1 MEAVIKN
8 ERQYRITKA
17 QTEKFEKAI
26 REIEGAPSQQ
36 GVPLKLRKAQVDALR
51 SQWTELQ
58 EQVTEYEALRAG
70 KRRVLQLSSFEDL
83 PRTMIQAR
91 IASGMSQEDLADR
104 LGIKAQQVQ
113 RYEAS
118 DYLGASLSRVSEV
131 VKVLGIQVQEDVFLP
146 GSEFS
151 MGTLFKRL
159 SGVGLD
165 EEFVRRRL
173 LPRPLDVSG
182 SEEDRHGQ
190 TVVLEGVEGLHRI
203 FGWLPPELFGTS
215 SLQLQ
220 AAASAT
226 GRFKLP
232 ARVREIGLGAYVIYA
247 HYLALLVLQATPN
260 LPARVLSTDWKEVRK
275 SILDGYGELSFEAVL
290 KFVWSQGIPVLPLN
304 DAGTF
309 HGACWRFS
317 GRNIIVLKQ
326 RTKSSA
332 RWLNDLLH
340 EYFHAAENPDLEE
353 HPVIEESEM
362 SPARRSSPEEQAAS
376 KFAGDVMLDGRAE
389 ELAEQCVA
397 AAKGSVE
404 LLKNAVPRVA
414 QRGRVQTDALANYM
428 AFRLS
433 LQGIN
438 WWGAANNLQ
447 GDGSALMCTPR
458 DQLLAKAH
466 LGLLNPIDRDLLLR
480 ALEPLVIGFAGRI
493 GSGKSTLSSEVAKR
507 LGWRRASFGDYLRT
521 LAKSSGLDDQSRD
534 VLQYLGS
541 SLIEKDVDDFCR
553 AVLTH
558 FGWNS
563 GEPLIIDGIRHK
575 EVLESLRKLVAPLD
589 LRMVFLE
596 VDEQER
602 VGRLKAREERIVEHL
617 ETVEAH
623 ATEQQVKDLL
633 PDLADLRLSKNHPDQ
648 DLASTIVNW
657 IHQGD
662 GTRNTCAA

>member
-17 QTEKFEKAI
+17 QAEKFERAI
-26 REIEGAPSQQ
+26 REVENAPPKENVS
-36 GVPLKLRKAQVDALR
+36 PKLRKAQIDGLR
-51 SQWTELQ
+51 SQWTELR
-58 EQVTEYEALRAG
+58 ELIDEYESLRSG
-70 KRRVLQLSSFEDL
+70 NRRVLQLASFADL
-83 PRTMIQAR
+83 PRTLIQAR
-91 IASGMSQEDLADR
+91 IAAGMSQEELAER
-104 LGIKAQQVQ
+104 LGIKSQQVQ
-113 RYEAS
+113 RYEAT

-131 VKVLGIQVQEDVFLP
+131 VRALGIQVQEDVFLP

-151 MGTLFKRL
+151 LATLYKNL

-165 EEFVRRRL
+165 REFVRRRL
-173 LPRPLDVSG
+173 LPRPLESAVLD
-182 SEEDRHGQ
+182 EEREEQ
-190 TVVLEGVEGLHRI
+190 VVVLEGVESLHRI
-203 FGWLPPELFGTS
+203 FGWLPPELFGS
-215 SLQLQ
+215 NALELQ
-220 AAASAT
+220 ASASAT

-232 ARVREIGLGAYVIYA
+232 ARVREIGLGAYVVYA
-247 HYLALLVLQATPN
+247 HYLALLVVQASPN
-260 LPARVLSTDWKEVRK
+260 LPAKSLSTDWNEVRNN
-275 SILDGYGELSFEAVL
+275 ILEGYGELTFEAAL
-290 KFVWSQGIPVLPLN
+290 KYMWSLGIPVLPLN

-309 HGACWRFS
+309 HGACWRFA

-340 EYFHAAENPDLEE
+340 EYFHAAQNPDLDE

-362 SPARRSSPEEQAAS
+362 SQTRRNSPEEQAAS
-376 KFAGDVMLDGRAE
+376 KFAGDVMLEGRAE
-389 ELAEQCVA
+389 ELAEQCVT

-414 QRGRVQTDALANYM
+414 QKGRVQTDALANYM

-447 GDGSALMCTPR
+447 ADWSSTLCTPR
-458 DQLLAKAH
+458 DLLLDKVQ

-493 GSGKSTLSSEVAKR
+493 GSGKSTLSNEVAKR

-521 LAKSSGLDDQSRD
+521 LAKSSGLDDKSRE
-534 VLQYLGS
+534 VLQGLGS
-541 SLIEKDVDDFCR
+541 SLIEKGVDDFCR

-558 FGWNS
+558 YGWNA
-563 GEPLIIDGIRHK
+563 GEPLVIDGIRHA

-589 LRMVFLE
+589 LRVVFLDVE
-596 VDEQER
+596 EGKRLE
-602 VGRLKAREERIVEHL
+602 RLKAQDERIVENL
-617 ETVEAH
+617 ELVEKDS
-623 ATEQQVKDLL
+623 TEQQVKGLL
-633 PDLADLRLSKNHPDQ
+633 PDLADLRLSSDRPVPE
-648 DLASTIVNW
+648 LAATLVKW